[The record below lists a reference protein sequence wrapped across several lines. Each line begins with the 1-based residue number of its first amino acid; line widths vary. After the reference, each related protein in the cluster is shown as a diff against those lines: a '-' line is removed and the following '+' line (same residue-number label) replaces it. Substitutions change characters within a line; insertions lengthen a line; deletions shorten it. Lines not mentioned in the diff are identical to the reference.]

1 MKRLHG
7 FDVNQCIRLD
17 LPFEELQVLLGDEQL
32 LETVG
37 LELMHCSHCG
47 LHQHV
52 GGVVEVYLDA
62 DHCIYLVQPCNFCQQ
77 GYSLSFIDT
86 TDLPEWQEILLH
98 LLRQQ
103 MGLNS
108 LGDE

>member
-1 MKRLHG
+1 MKRPHG
-7 FDVNQCIRLD
+7 FDSKQCVRLE
-17 LPFEELQVLLGDEQL
+17 LPPEELQVLLGDEHL

-47 LHQHV
+47 LQPHA
-52 GGVVEVYLDA
+52 GGAVEVYLDA
-62 DHCIYLVQPCNFCQQ
+62 DQCIYLVQPCGFCQQ
-77 GYSLSFIDT
+77 GHSVGFIDT